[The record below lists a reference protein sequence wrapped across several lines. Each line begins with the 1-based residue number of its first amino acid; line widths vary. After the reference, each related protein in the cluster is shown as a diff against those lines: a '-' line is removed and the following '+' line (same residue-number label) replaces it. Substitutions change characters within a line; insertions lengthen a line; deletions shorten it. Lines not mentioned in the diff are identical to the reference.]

1 MPKSAMLR
9 ATRQQL
15 WAFEAT
21 ARLLSVTRAAEEL
34 GIAQPTVSL
43 QLRDLAGHVGMPL
56 FEQQGRQLHLT
67 EAGEELVE
75 ASRELFALWGRF
87 ESRIAQLKGV
97 HRGTLRL
104 AAVTTAEYLLP
115 QLLGPF
121 CEAYPGV
128 EVQLAV
134 ENRATII
141 QRLDK
146 SLDDLT
152 VMMLPPKDERLRT
165 LPFMES
171 PLVVIA
177 AKGHRLEHDLKHR
190 LERGTKKGMQ
200 LTLASLKDE
209 RWLLR
214 ETGSGGRQM
223 VEEHFAS
230 EGFMPRIA
238 MALGS
243 NEAIKHAVA
252 GGLGI
257 TVLSRHALGNNP
269 AAMGLVELPVQ
280 GFPLPGE
287 FCFVMRDGRRLSPA
301 AEAFLQ
307 FAREQ
312 LSQKPCY

>member
-1 MPKSAMLR
+1 MDNPAILK
-9 ATRQQL
+9 ATSQQL
-15 WAFEAT
+15 RAFEAT

-34 GIAQPTVSL
+34 GLAQPTVSL
-43 QLRDLAGHVGMPL
+43 QLRELAGHVGVPL
-56 FEQQGRQLHLT
+56 FEQQGRRLHLT
-67 EAGEELVE
+67 EAGEELQESV
-75 ASRELFALWGRF
+75 REVLSVWRRF
-87 ESRIAQLKGV
+87 DSRIAELKGV

-146 SLDDLT
+146 SVDDLT
-152 VMMLPPKDERLRT
+152 VMMLPPVDERLRT

-177 AKGHRLEHDLKHR
+177 AKGHRLEGRKR
-190 LERGTKKGMQ
+190 
-200 LTLASLKDE
+200 LTLASLQEE

-214 ETGSGGRQM
+214 ENGSGGRQM
-223 VEEHFAS
+223 VEAHFAR
-230 EGFMPRIA
+230 EGFSPRIA

-257 TVLSRHALGNNP
+257 TVLSRHALGRNP
-269 AAMGLVELPVQ
+269 AAQGLIELPVQ

-287 FCFVMRDGRRLSPA
+287 FCFVMREGRRLSPV
-301 AEAFLQ
+301 AEAFLH
-307 FAREQ
+307 FVREK
-312 LSQKPCY
+312 LSRHSAH

>member
-56 FEQQGRQLHLT
+56 FEQQGRRLQLT

-87 ESRIAQLKGV
+87 ESRIAELKGV

-152 VMMLPPKDERLRT
+152 VMMLPPEDERLRT

-177 AKGHRLEHDLKHR
+177 AKGHRLE
-190 LERGTKKGMQ
+190 RGTEKGTQ

-257 TVLSRHALGNNP
+257 TVLSRHALGSNP

-312 LSQKPCY
+312 LSQQPAF